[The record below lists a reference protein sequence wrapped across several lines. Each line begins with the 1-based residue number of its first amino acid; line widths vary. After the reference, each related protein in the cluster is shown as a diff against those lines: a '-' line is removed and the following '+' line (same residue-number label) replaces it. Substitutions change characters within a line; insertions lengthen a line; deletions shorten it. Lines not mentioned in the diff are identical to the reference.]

1 MTRPPLILAD
11 EPTGNLDSATSIEIM
26 KLLTDLQA
34 SGMTIVFVTH
44 EPDIAA
50 YAARKL
56 LLKDGAVIG
65 DERQEPAREA
75 LDDRAGETLRLAA
88 RALRRNKLR
97 SFLTALGIIIGVGAV
112 IFMQSIGEGAK
123 SRVRAQ
129 IESAGTNI
137 VMLFSGSSQGP
148 GGRGGRARNRPSPGK
163 TCARSRPSCPRCA
176 AVAPQ
181 MNAGQPVI
189 SETNTWNTQ
198 ITGTTPDYFIIRN
211 WPVSSGAMFTASDQA
226 SAAKNAV
233 IGPTAA
239 ENLFG
244 PGVDPIGQ
252 IIRIRDAPF
261 TVIGVL
267 ERKGQ
272 NAMGS
277 GPGRRDL
284 HPAVRVPDAHAARTR
299 QVRARPDLRERR
311 VAGRDSARAQEI
323 GAVAARAAPPR
334 ARRRGRLLHEQHGR
348 DDQHADLDAGD
359 RHAAAVAIA
368 LVSLIV
374 GGIGVMNIMLVSVT
388 ERTREIGIRMAVGAQ
403 PADIMAQFLV
413 EALVLATVGG
423 ALGVLFGV
431 GSAICWRR
439 SSAGRWRPAR
449 RSCSGAGGERRRG
462 RVLRAVSGA
471 QGVAARPDRGAAL
484 RMKGTISAS
493 AIGPA
498 ERRYS
503 RAPFHTARSSI
514 AMKKTRFCHD
524 AM

>member
-1 MTRPPLILAD
+1 M
-11 EPTGNLDSATSIEIM
+11 
-26 KLLTDLQA
+26 
-34 SGMTIVFVTH
+34 
-44 EPDIAA
+44 
-50 YAARKL
+50 
-56 LLKDGAVIG
+56 IG
-65 DERQEPAREA
+65 
-75 LDDRAGETLRLAA
+75 AGETLRLAG
-88 RALRRNKLR
+88 RALGRNKLR

-123 SRVRAQ
+123 ARVRAQ

-148 GGRGGRARNRPSPGK
+148 GGRGGAGSQPSITWEDLRAIQTELPSV
-163 TCARSRPSCPRCA
+163 A

-181 MNAGQPVI
+181 MNSNQPVI

-198 ITGTTPDYFIIRN
+198 ITGTTPDYFQIRN
-211 WPVSSGAMFTASDQA
+211 WPMEKGAMFTASDQA

-233 IGPTAA
+233 IGVTAA

-261 TVIGVL
+261 TIIGVL

-277 GPGRRDL
+277 DQDDVIFIPLSAFQTRMQRGLGKFVPGRIFVS
-284 HPAVRVPDAHAARTR
+284 AVSPEAIPRARTEIE
-299 QVRARPDLRERR
+299 QLLRERHR
-311 VAGRDSARAQEI
+311 LGPDDENDFSTSSMAEMTSMLTSTQET
-323 GAVAARAAPPR
+323 VT
-334 ARRRGRLLHEQHGR
+334 LL
-348 DDQHADLDAGD
+348 LSS
-359 RHAAAVAIA
+359 IA

-403 PADIMAQFLV
+403 PADIMAQFLI

-431 GSAICWRR
+431 GFGQLLAGKFGWTMATRTEIVVLALGV
-439 SSAGRWRPAR
+439 SAGVGVIFGLYPAR
-449 RSCSGAGGERRRG
+449 KASQ
-462 RVLRAVSGA
+462 LD
-471 QGVAARPDRGAAL
+471 PIDAL
-484 RMKGTISAS
+484 RY
-493 AIGPA
+493 
-498 ERRYS
+498 E
-503 RAPFHTARSSI
+503 
-514 AMKKTRFCHD
+514 
-524 AM
+524 